1 MDWLKKVLSSLWL
14 LPIRLKSNII
24 INKVLFLKT
33 TISVSK
39 TSEIVISDATIIRNS
54 MKIRGNNSYV
64 SAVNSSITNSQIV
77 IDGDNCHLILQEG
90 TMINNSK
97 IVIRGVNCAIEI
109 GEGTTIGSG
118 DFGCMGIGNSI
129 NIGARCM
136 IADNVDVWAT
146 DSHPIVDRESG
157 NLLNTSS
164 SILIADHVWIGKSAS
179 VLKGVKVGQGSV
191 IGMKSVVTHDVEPYS
206 LYVGV
211 PAKKIKGSIMWERN
225 FIKQ

>member
-109 GEGTTIGSG
+109 GGRYYHRERRFCLYG
-118 DFGCMGIGNSI
+118 DWQQYKYWCKM
-129 NIGARCM
+129 
-136 IADNVDVWAT
+136 
-146 DSHPIVDRESG
+146 
-157 NLLNTSS
+157 
-164 SILIADHVWIGKSAS
+164 
-179 VLKGVKVGQGSV
+179 
-191 IGMKSVVTHDVEPYS
+191 HDC
-206 LYVGV
+206 
-211 PAKKIKGSIMWERN
+211 R
-225 FIKQ
+225 

>member
-1 MDWLKKVLSSLWL
+1 M
-14 LPIRLKSNII
+14 
-24 INKVLFLKT
+24 
-33 TISVSK
+33 
-39 TSEIVISDATIIRNS
+39 E
-54 MKIRGNNSYV
+54 IRGNNSYV
-64 SAVNSSITNSQIV
+64 SAVNSSITNSRIV
-77 IDGDNCHLILQEG
+77 IDGDNCHLILQKG

-118 DFGCMGIGNSI
+118 DFVCMGIGNSI

-164 SILIADHVWIGKSAS
+164 SILIADHVWIGKGAS
-179 VLKGVKVGQGSV
+179 VLKGVKIGQGSV
-191 IGMKSVVTHDVEPYS
+191 IGMKSVVTHDVDPYS
-206 LYVGV
+206 LCVGV
-211 PAKKIKGSIMWERN
+211 PAKKIKESIMWERN

>member
-118 DFGCMGIGNSI
+118 DFVCMGIGNSI

-157 NLLNTSS
+157 NLLNTS
-164 SILIADHVWIGKSAS
+164 
-179 VLKGVKVGQGSV
+179 
-191 IGMKSVVTHDVEPYS
+191 
-206 LYVGV
+206 
-211 PAKKIKGSIMWERN
+211 
-225 FIKQ
+225 

>member
-118 DFGCMGIGNSI
+118 DFVCMGIGNSI
-129 NIGARCM
+129 NIGAAHGRGNAPSPCRFYPCGNGAVKRTFYKGIYETGRLG
-136 IADNVDVWAT
+136 IA
-146 DSHPIVDRESG
+146 P
-157 NLLNTSS
+157 
-164 SILIADHVWIGKSAS
+164 
-179 VLKGVKVGQGSV
+179 
-191 IGMKSVVTHDVEPYS
+191 
-206 LYVGV
+206 
-211 PAKKIKGSIMWERN
+211 
-225 FIKQ
+225 